1 MWILTAALLCA
12 TPAHAEEAPPPDD
25 PSLPTRRALTLRT
38 AGQVT
43 TGLALAGLTTT
54 LFASQR
60 GGDLDRA
67 MTRALGYGLS
77 TPLLAVG
84 AVMWGVGDAR
94 VRRADAAQV
103 ALLPSLG
110 PSEIGVAVLVAW

>member
-1 MWILTAALLCA
+1 MWTLIAALLCSS
-12 TPAHAEEAPPPDD
+12 PAQADEAPPSDD
-25 PSLPTRRALTLRT
+25 ADLTTRRALTLRA

-43 TGLALAGLTTT
+43 TGLALAGLATT
-54 LFASQR
+54 LVASQR

-77 TPLLAVG
+77 TPVLAVG

-94 VRRADAAQV
+94 VRRADAARAV
-103 ALLPSLG
+103 IVPTWG
-110 PSEIGVAVLVAW
+110 PSEVGVAVLVAW